1 MQIVPAVA
9 GWRLRFRP
17 GFGLTCVWGAEDA
30 WPTDTLA
37 KLGALAGR
45 EPDVIT
51 DDAGKPV
58 ARWMWTAAEVVDAGG
73 PKALRLVVTTGTG
86 DAVRVI
92 GDGWLDPASAG
103 TGDPT
108 VWLSQT
114 RYIMGPAGS
123 GSPAVQSVQGK
134 TGVVTLA
141 PSDIGAATAAQGTK
155 ADSAVQPAALTPLV
169 TMTDPRLTDA
179 RTPLAHTH
187 ALADLTQSG
196 ATSGQVPQWSGTAW
210 TPTTPA
216 AGGGTTHRMIGP
228 QIVWPSG
235 PSVNGAGGIFNTVGL
250 CFPMEVKR
258 AFAWT
263 ALAVK
268 SNSSPGTTLRIGFYT
283 YTGTALNLL
292 SQFGPFPATAGLQTL
307 NQPGSLAQSSSTWVV
322 TQVQGSGGADFAG
335 AAWGDSAPLGSWADA
350 GGQPFVWLSPS
361 SNPLPD
367 VLTGFAASGVSLSP
381 AVLITFTG
389 VTYP

>member
-114 RYIMGPAGS
+114 RYIMGPAGH
-123 GSPAVQSVQGK
+123 GFAEYTAELTTV
-134 TGVVTLA
+134 L
-141 PSDIGAATAAQGTK
+141 DI
-155 ADSAVQPAALTPLV
+155 
-169 TMTDPRLTDA
+169 
-179 RTPLAHTH
+179 
-187 ALADLTQSG
+187 
-196 ATSGQVPQWSGTAW
+196 
-210 TPTTPA
+210 
-216 AGGGTTHRMIGP
+216 I
-228 QIVWPSG
+228 
-235 PSVNGAGGIFNTVGL
+235 
-250 CFPMEVKR
+250 
-258 AFAWT
+258 
-263 ALAVK
+263 
-268 SNSSPGTTLRIGFYT
+268 
-283 YTGTALNLL
+283 LN
-292 SQFGPFPATAGLQTL
+292 
-307 NQPGSLAQSSSTWVV
+307 GSL
-322 TQVQGSGGADFAG
+322 
-335 AAWGDSAPLGSWADA
+335 P
-350 GGQPFVWLSPS
+350 
-361 SNPLPD
+361 
-367 VLTGFAASGVSLSP
+367 
-381 AVLITFTG
+381 
-389 VTYP
+389 